1 MFRKDIPYAVA
12 LEGGGAKGGYE
23 VGVWKALREEGIQY
37 NAVSGT
43 SVGALNGALMVAGK
57 FDEAVD
63 LWSSIKMSSLVAVEE
78 KEGNE
83 LSKLFS
89 GEFQLGELPDFVPK
103 ILSLIKG
110 GGLDITPLKNLL
122 RATINASDLRE
133 SEIPLFVTTLA
144 LTDRKPLEVRV
155 NSLQTDDQVYD
166 MLLASAYHPAFKNE
180 PLSDGKQY
188 LDGGVFDSFP
198 LHALIENGYKN
209 IIGVRLP
216 GRGVERPL
224 RIPKDVSL
232 TVVRP
237 TVDVGNSLAFDAE
250 KAKYLIKLG
259 YFDAKKAFYGLYGKK
274 YYVKRTLSDR
284 NALDWLLDRYE
295 RNDVSEKPLRT
306 LIEEEIPGIAKRLG
320 ERTGSYYEIMIA
332 MLEEEAEARG
342 VEPFLIR
349 TDLELMRAIADIE
362 IERRKNEKATEPAVQ
377 TGKIVFV

>member
-1 MFRKDIPYAVA
+1 MLRKDIPYAIA

-43 SVGALNGALMVAGK
+43 SVGALNGALMVTGK
-57 FDEAVD
+57 YDEAVE

-89 GEFQLGELPDFVPK
+89 GEFQLGQLADFVPR

-122 RATINASDLRE
+122 RTTIDAAELRD

-144 LTDRKPLEVRV
+144 LTDRKPLEIRV
-155 NSLQTDDQVYD
+155 NSLETDDQVYD

-180 PLSDGKQY
+180 PLSNGKQY

-198 LHALIENGYKN
+198 IHALIENGYRN

-232 TVVRP
+232 TLVRP
-237 TVDVGNSLAFDAE
+237 TVDIGKSLAFDAE

-259 YFDAKKAFYGLYGKK
+259 YFDTKKALYGLYGKK
-274 YYVKRTLSDR
+274 YYVERTLSDR
-284 NALDWLLDRYE
+284 NALDWLLDRFE
-295 RNDVSEKPLRT
+295 RDEAEDRPLRI

-320 ERTGSYYEIMIA
+320 ERSGSYYEIMVA
-332 MLEEEAEARG
+332 MLEEEAEMRN

-349 TDLELMRAIADIE
+349 TDIDLMRAIADSE
-362 IERRKNEKATEPAVQ
+362 IVRRKNEKAAEPAVQ
-377 TGKIVFV
+377 TGKVIFV